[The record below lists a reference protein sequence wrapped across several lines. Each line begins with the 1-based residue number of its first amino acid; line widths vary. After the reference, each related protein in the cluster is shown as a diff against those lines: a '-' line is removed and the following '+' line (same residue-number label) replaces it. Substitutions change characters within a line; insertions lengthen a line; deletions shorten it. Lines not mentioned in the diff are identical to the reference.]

1 MFKKILVLTVL
12 FCLLAQGAV
21 AASGEGDVQ
30 LVTPNQPIRYAL
42 KTMLEG
48 VRERFTF
55 NREHKAGLFL
65 EHAGERLKEFE
76 ALTEEDLET
85 LKARLLERHDALV
98 AKAEE
103 IIANKDNL
111 PEYLKAKAVESQVKA
126 LELAQERAAK
136 AEDQELAAKWL
147 NMVKAKQECMV
158 AHIEKNADK
167 MAENTLKRAEAT
179 LSNAAEVRT
188 KIGAAENFEA
198 LRELRPAH
206 GMKRPLQR
214 MRTGLKRFGK

>member
-1 MFKKILVLTVL
+1 MFKKILVFTML
-12 FCLLAQGAV
+12 FCLVAQGAV
-21 AASGEGDVQ
+21 AASGEGDTQ

-42 KTMLEG
+42 KTMVEG
-48 VRERFTF
+48 VKERFTF
-55 NREHKAGLFL
+55 NLEHKAGLFL

-85 LKARLLERHDALV
+85 LKAKLLERHDALV

-111 PEYLKAKAVESQVKA
+111 PEYIKTQAVESQVKA

-147 NMVKAKQECMV
+147 NMVKAKQEYMI

-167 MAENTLKRAEAT
+167 MAENMLKRAEAT
-179 LSNAAEVRT
+179 LSNADEVRT
-188 KIGAAENFEA
+188 KIGAAENIEA

-206 GMKRPLQR
+206 GMRRPMQR
-214 MRTGLKRFGK
+214 LKGALRRFGK